1 MKLEFLILVKNNDT
15 FCNSKKS
22 FIEFLGVDSLISI
35 NGQNLSYKKSN
46 NSKPLITV
54 KFSVETNNIPSNKE
68 RYFIITLENND
79 EALVDE
85 FSEVG
90 DKIKE
95 ISRRINPESTI
106 INVLWDD
113 VGRHYANKAYP
124 LINEVE
130 NVMRKLI
137 GKFMLINVGM
147 DWSRETINTNL
158 AEKIKKFD
166 GDDRYLNDLHK
177 LDFIHL
183 SEVLFKNKRDITLE
197 ELDRIISKQ
206 NFDESDIAKIRKYV
220 PTSNWEKYFSN
231 IIEAKSGM
239 LEEKWERLYKLRN
252 KVAHNIFISK
262 QDFCQMKSLAEDIK
276 KVLDAAT
283 SKLNEISLG
292 EEERNQIIHS
302 YKSNNAYALYDIAEK
317 AVANYYIK
325 KGFDVSFPDLIN
337 LGMGTDLILRSA
349 DRIVA
354 VEVKVI
360 VYRNQSRLINIMKM
374 ASRQVEAYMSRENL
388 EYGHVVGVLHSTS
401 DVLHEASS
409 ESMRVL
415 RGLIDP
421 RISIIFGVIND
432 NNDFEVIEF

>member
-1 MKLEFLILVKNNDT
+1 VKLEFLILVKNNDT

-68 RYFIITLENND
+68 RYFVITLENND

-113 VGRHYANKAYP
+113 VGRYYANKAYP

-206 NFDESDIAKIRKYV
+206 KIDESDIAKIKKYI
-220 PTSNWEKYFSN
+220 PTSNWEKYFSSL
-231 IIEAKSGM
+231 IETKSGE

-262 QDFCQMKSLAEDIK
+262 QDFCQMKRLAGDVK
-276 KVLDAAT
+276 SVLDAAT
-283 SKLNEISLG
+283 SKLNEISLE

-302 YKSNNAYALYDIAEK
+302 YKSNNAYAVYDLAEK

-325 KGFDVSFPDLIN
+325 KGVDVSFPDLIN
-337 LGMGTDLILRSA
+337 FGEGTDLIIMES
-349 DRIVA
+349 DRVVA
-354 VEVKVI
+354 VEIKVI
-360 VYRNQSRLINIMKM
+360 VYRNPSRIIHVMKM
-374 ASRQVEAYMSRENL
+374 ASRQLESYMSRENL
-388 EYGHVVGVLHSTS
+388 EYGQIVGVLHSTS
-401 DVLHEASS
+401 NGLYHISS
-409 ESMRVL
+409 ESMCLL
-415 RGLIDP
+415 RESMDP
-421 RISIIFGVIND
+421 RISIMFGIIND
-432 NNDFEVIEF
+432 GNEFEVIDL